1 MLLTHFEAVSQAAN
15 REDFLQAL
23 IRFAQHLDFGR
34 VGLALGTDN
43 LGESKFV
50 TLSNVPQGFEDA
62 FLSAPDQKRD
72 PVMQRV
78 KSFSRPVFWSQRTYV
93 DADAADLWEIQAPF
107 GYKTGI
113 CVALHLRDGK
123 HVVVGIERDHA
134 LPKSDAR
141 LVRLL
146 ADVQLLAVHA
156 QDAALRLLDTVSA
169 SPRLTARESEIL
181 RWLLAGKTNSVIAQ
195 IVGLSENTVEF
206 HVKNILRKLET
217 PNRHAA
223 VIRARELGIL

>member
-1 MLLTHFEAVSQAAN
+1 MLLSHYEAVSQADS
-15 REDFLQAL
+15 REKFLQAL
-23 IRFAQHLDFGR
+23 VQVAHHLDFGR

-50 TLSNVPQGFEDA
+50 SLSNVPQGFEEA
-62 FLSAPDQKRD
+62 FLSVPDQKRD

-78 KSFSRPVFWSQRTYV
+78 KSFSRPVLWSQSTYV
-93 DADAADLWEIQAPF
+93 DADAADLWDVQAPF
-107 GYKTGI
+107 GYKTGV

-123 HVVVGIERDHA
+123 HVVVGIEREHP
-134 LPKSDAR
+134 LPKSDVK

-156 QDAALRLLDTVSA
+156 QDAALRLLDTIVDI
-169 SPRLTARESEIL
+169 PRLTARELVVL

-206 HVKNILRKLET
+206 HIKNLFRKLDC

-223 VIRARELGIL
+223 VIKARQLGIV